1 MLDKQD
7 MPQERFKVCMVHG
20 AISERGRL
28 PHGLGDLNTHMN
40 STENSNSRDIY
51 TKQLAKLTVEDP

>member
-20 AISERGRL
+20 AIGEGGRL
-28 PHGLGDLNTHMN
+28 SHGLGDLNTHMN
-40 STENSNSRDIY
+40 STENSNSRDVHIH
-51 TKQLAKLTVEDP
+51 KIVSKAHR